1 MFVPGDRRP
10 KGSSSEAFLGKSG
23 GIEAH
28 AKRELVDTQQQ
39 LIENTFLVA
48 LTGETCEVRMA
59 NHILISFQPDHPS
72 TLQVEIKLDVGSNGP
87 PPLKHPTSVRIADS
101 ISAEV
106 SCLSRHGRS
115 RTTFSGDP
123 YRVCVLWEGD

>member
-1 MFVPGDRRP
+1 M
-10 KGSSSEAFLGKSG
+10 
-23 GIEAH
+23 
-28 AKRELVDTQQQ
+28 
-39 LIENTFLVA
+39 
-48 LTGETCEVRMA
+48 RMA

-106 SCLSRHGRS
+106 SCLSRHGQIQDNIFWGPLQSLCPLGR
-115 RTTFSGDP
+115 RLRDQHEF
-123 YRVCVLWEGD
+123 RQQV

>member
-39 LIENTFLVA
+39 LIENTLLVA
-48 LTGETCEVRMA
+48 LTGNM
-59 NHILISFQPDHPS
+59 
-72 TLQVEIKLDVGSNGP
+72 
-87 PPLKHPTSVRIADS
+87 
-101 ISAEV
+101 
-106 SCLSRHGRS
+106 
-115 RTTFSGDP
+115 
-123 YRVCVLWEGD
+123 